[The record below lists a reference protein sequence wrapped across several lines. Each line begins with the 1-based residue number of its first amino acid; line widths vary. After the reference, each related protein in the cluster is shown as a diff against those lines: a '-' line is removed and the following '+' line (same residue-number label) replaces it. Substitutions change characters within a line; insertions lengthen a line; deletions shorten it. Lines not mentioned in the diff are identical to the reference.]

1 MTCDLS
7 LTALTLGTAGL
18 ALLTFV
24 LGALVGHALRGI
36 AR

>member
-7 LTALTLGTAGL
+7 LTAFMLGTAGL
-18 ALLTFV
+18 ALFTFV
-24 LGALVGHALRGI
+24 LGTLVGHALHGI